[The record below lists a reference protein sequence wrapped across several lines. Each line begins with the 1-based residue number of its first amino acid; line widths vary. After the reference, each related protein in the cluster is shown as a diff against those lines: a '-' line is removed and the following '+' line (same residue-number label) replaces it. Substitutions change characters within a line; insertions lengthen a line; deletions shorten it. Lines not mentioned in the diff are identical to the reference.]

1 MLGVVASWTSAHS
14 LLKRRPALYPD
25 KMGVDA
31 EQNKLKD
38 IKETKF
44 GSGAMRATVIR
55 SALKTKGR

>member
-31 EQNKLKD
+31 EQNKLID

-44 GSGAMRATVIR
+44 GSGVMRATVIR
-55 SALKTKGR
+55 SA